1 MLPVTMHVTC
11 ADHIYHIFFFVF
23 WFKDL
28 FSQLCNNQRFLD
40 SKRLKL
46 FLQQMILVRNKE
58 LHTKSNLTHLY
69 AKFSLKFLVDSKVYL
84 RECSLQ
90 WI

>member
-1 MLPVTMHVTC
+1 MFVLIVFI
-11 ADHIYHIFFFVF
+11 IYIFFFF

-28 FSQLCNNQRFLD
+28 FLQLCNNQRFLD

-58 LHTKSNLTHLY
+58 LYTKSNLTHLY
-69 AKFSLKFLVDSKVYL
+69 TKFSLKFLLDSKVYL